1 MGLFSRSKTSKP
13 RALAFV
19 DYEHWFYSYKNLFS
33 MTPDLEAWR
42 DELQEY
48 FELEDILVFANFSV
62 NFIAPEREKL
72 EKLGAKV
79 IHTGIAQE
87 SSDKDFTDFIMLDH
101 IYQEATR
108 KDIEV
113 YVIFTGDG
121 HFGSVVRYIRNKLNK
136 RVIVYGVNRA
146 LSGRLKSEASS
157 YVEMPRYEQ
166 EQQFYLDLV
175 LNTLERLTLQK
186 KDPTYRRTIDTVAK
200 SSRVARDRIKWAMD
214 YLMEKGYV
222 TERKIRTRAKG
233 NAGNAAEGSKNGAGQ
248 GAKDGAKENAERQVK
263 VLSVDW
269 NAVKKDGIWGKLK

>member
-62 NFIAPEREKL
+62 NYIAPEWEKL
-72 EKLGAKV
+72 EKLGARV

-87 SSDKDFTDFIMLDH
+87 SSDKDYTDFIMLDH
-101 IYQEATR
+101 IYQAATR

-121 HFGSVVRYIRNKLNK
+121 HFGSAVRYIRNKLNK

-166 EQQFYLDLV
+166 EQQFYIDLV

-186 KDPTYRRTIDTVAK
+186 KDPTYRRTIDGVAK

-222 TERKIRTRAKG
+222 SERKVKVRTSTG
-233 NAGNAAEGSKNGAGQ
+233 GKNS
-248 GAKDGAKENAERQVK
+248 AKDGGKAGADDAGKKQNAEQAVK

-269 NAVKKDGIWGKLK
+269 NAIKKDGIWGKLK